1 MTWEDLGHFAGNFV
15 YHANALPAKLQR
27 QLRQTEH
34 RSYK

>member
-1 MTWEDLGHFAGNFV
+1 MTWEDLGHFARNSV
-15 YHANALPAKLQR
+15 YHTNALAAKLLR